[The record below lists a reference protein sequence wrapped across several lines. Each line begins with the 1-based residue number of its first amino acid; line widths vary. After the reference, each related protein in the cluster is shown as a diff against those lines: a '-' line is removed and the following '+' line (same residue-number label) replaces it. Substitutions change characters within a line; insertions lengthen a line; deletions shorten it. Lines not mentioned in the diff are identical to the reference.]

1 MSRATNAQRSAWAQ
15 NALQAFADETCG
27 GQSVETLHRQDLS
40 DCIADLMA
48 DLMHLAQSKR
58 LRVAGIVRR
67 AQANFEAER
76 SGGEL

>member
-1 MSRATNAQRSAWAQ
+1 MSRVTNAQRAAWAL
-15 NALQAFADETCG
+15 NALQTFADEVYC
-27 GQSVETLHRQDLS
+27 GQSVESLSRGDLS

-67 AQANFEAER
+67 ATMNFEAER
-76 SGGEL
+76 GGGEI

>member
-1 MSRATNAQRSAWAQ
+1 MSRATNAQRAAWAQ
-15 NALQAFADETCG
+15 NALQTFADETCG
-27 GQSVETLHRQDLS
+27 RQSIETLHRGDLS

-48 DLMHLAQSKR
+48 DLMHLAQAKR

-67 AQANFEAER
+67 AQATFEAER